1 MNTLS
6 DRSSPHI
13 DDFPEIRPITKA
25 DPASAFRVV
34 GDTSYL
40 YFVPRSVNLV
50 ITFDNLATL
59 DQPYPR
65 RPWLHGEVERIGCSV
80 LGVQSQ
86 AKDWFRTAEPPAFLR
101 RLAEDGF
108 FRGFSSVVLTGAS
121 MGGFAALNFAPLIEG
136 ARVLAFSPQST
147 MSREIATFEGRF
159 PWAVR
164 NSNWAD
170 QPFLDAAA
178 AIPYIPH
185 IALVYDPFVT
195 EDRSH
200 AARMSGPNVQHL
212 RVDHSS
218 HEAIRCILK
227 SNAVGA
233 MLRDMA
239 SQGYI
244 GAEVWRLLR
253 GRRNQRKWCRTF
265 LSAAETRHP
274 RLALLAAQ
282 AMKDRLGY
290 TFAAHAVERL
300 ALQDWASQ
308 VKEDQR
314 SV

>member
-6 DRSSPHI
+6 DSPSPHI
-13 DDFPEIRPITKA
+13 DNLPEVRPITKA
-25 DPASAFRVV
+25 DPASAFRVI

-40 YFVPRSVNLV
+40 YFVPRSRNLV

-59 DQPYPR
+59 DHPYPR
-65 RPWLHGEVERIGCSV
+65 HPWLHREVENIGWSV

-86 AKDWFRTAEPPAFLR
+86 AKDWFRTAEPPAFLH

-108 FRGFSSVVLTGAS
+108 FSHFSSVVLTGAS

-147 MSREIATFEGRF
+147 MNREIASFEGRF

-164 NSNWAD
+164 NSNWTD

-178 AIPYIPH
+178 AIPYISH
-185 IALVYDPFVT
+185 VTLVYDPFVP

-200 AARMSGPNVQHL
+200 ADRMSGPNVQHL
-212 RVDHSS
+212 RLGHSS

-227 SNAVGA
+227 SNAVRP

-239 SQGYI
+239 VHGHVR
-244 GAEVWRLLR
+244 AEIWRLLR
-253 GRRNQRKWCRTF
+253 GRRDQRKWCRTF
-265 LSAAETRHP
+265 LNAAETRHP
-274 RLALLAAQ
+274 RLALRAART
-282 AMKDRLGY
+282 MKDRSGY
-290 TFAAHAVERL
+290 LFAAQAVERL
-300 ALQDWASQ
+300 APQYGGAAAAESQ
-308 VKEDQR
+308 RQ
-314 SV
+314 S